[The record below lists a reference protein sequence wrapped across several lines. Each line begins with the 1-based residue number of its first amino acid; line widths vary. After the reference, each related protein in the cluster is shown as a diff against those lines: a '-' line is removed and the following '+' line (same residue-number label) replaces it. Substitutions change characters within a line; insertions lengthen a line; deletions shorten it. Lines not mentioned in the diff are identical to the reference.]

1 MAPAR
6 KAANAER
13 PCPSRSDWMVYNP
26 RNGKLVE
33 GVPAELSRTLR
44 RRYDLVDKARNA
56 NIIGKPPEPATCL
69 HA

>member
-1 MAPAR
+1 
-6 KAANAER
+6 
-13 PCPSRSDWMVYNP
+13 MVYNP

-44 RRYDLVDKARNA
+44 RRYYLVDKARNA